1 MQFLP
6 HGLTEFDVHDVLNT
20 FQRAN
25 LNHDDLYFMKACPA
39 QKGHYFEFF
48 AELTCCA
55 HCQCAQMGQC
65 GGRKDCTR

>member
-1 MQFLP
+1 M
-6 HGLTEFDVHDVLNT
+6 NT